1 MPAEPQRYETPPAMV
16 ADYAELARA
25 TLDPGIWDFVRGG
38 AGDERAVDANTAAF
52 EAVRLAPRVLS
63 GVAKTDLSVRLFDQS
78 WAMPIAVAP
87 MAHHTMV
94 HPDGEVATV
103 RAAGRFGIP
112 VVVST
117 FAGRAFEELSA
128 VATSPLWLQLYCFRD
143 RGLTRDLVERATAAG
158 FAGLVL
164 TVDCPRLGRRPRD
177 IRNAFRLPDHVR
189 PVNLPAC
196 AAYSS
201 ADVHARSD
209 LDPALDWSVVEW
221 LRSIGRLPLLLKG
234 ILTPEDALHAVGTG
248 ADGIIVSNHGG
259 RQLDAAPATL
269 DALPAVADA
278 VDGRCPVLLDGGVR
292 RGRDVV
298 AAVAR
303 GADAVLVGR
312 PVLYGLAAAGEEGA
326 AGVFGILADELSD
339 VLLQTGRRSPADV
352 DASLLFG
359 TPAPAVS
366 TAASPV
372 SAAASPVSVP
382 APATSVPAPPASVP
396 APATSVPAPPVSLPA
411 PPVSLPAPAA
421 SVPAPPVSVPAPAV
435 SSPVA
440 GGPVDPGAGVL
451 SKEGLHSSASA
462 PVMDTMNFLNEITMR
477 HPDAISFAPGR
488 PLEDFFEVEQLFRW
502 LHRYI
507 DHLAGLGRS
516 EEQIRTALFQYGAT
530 AGAVRDLVARTL
542 ADDGIIADPADI
554 VVTVGAQEAMFLTL
568 RALFASPRDVLL
580 VASPCYVGITGAARM
595 LDIAL
600 AEIPEGPH
608 GLTAVAFEQA
618 VAEVRAAGNRPRACY
633 LVPDHSNPSGS
644 TVPLRARHELLEAA
658 ARNGVLIMEDS
669 PYRVVG
675 SAEPLPPLKALDP
688 ARCVIHIGSFAKSA
702 FPGARL
708 GYLVAD
714 QEVVDRGGERTRL
727 ADEISKLK
735 SMLTVNTP
743 SLSQAV
749 VGGLLLESGFGL
761 RARNAEAACAYDANL
776 TAVLDTLRRLF
787 PERERATHGVSW
799 NRPSGGFFLALN
811 VPFAADDTALA
822 VSAERFGVIWTPMRY
837 FHPSGGG
844 ENVIRLAWS
853 YLTRQ
858 QAVEGIERLAAFIT
872 EYARHVGVS

>member
-16 ADYAELARA
+16 ADYTELARA
-25 TLDPGIWDFVRGG
+25 TLDPGIWDFIRGG

-221 LRSIGRLPLLLKG
+221 LRSIGGLPLLLKG

-382 APATSVPAPPASVP
+382 APAVCG
-396 APATSVPAPPVSLPA
+396 
-411 PPVSLPAPAA
+411 
-421 SVPAPPVSVPAPAV
+421 
-435 SSPVA
+435 PVA

-502 LHRYI
+502 LRRYI

-568 RALFASPRDVLL
+568 RALFASPLDVLL

-608 GLTAVAFEQA
+608 GLTAAAFEQA

-853 YLTRQ
+853 YLARQ